1 MYLCIWLC
9 YVLVSKGHFSGY
21 KWPFIH
27 CVHPLQLEKQTK
39 EAKHILAH
47 MPLHCDIE
55 CLKPWQLFI
64 YFFLSLKSQV
74 CRLFSFIMTTLA
86 FHSNEFKVAAVWR
99 KEKGQRWRTT
109 HSRFQ
114 CGRRREPRR
123 HHQCV
128 AVQYRAVGGWKE
140 RAVIVASS
148 EAHLLDGDESNVLLS
163 PAQMASCQHGPLNQ
177 AWHCLVA
184 LFPDI
189 YEIPFISHGPI
200 LPAISAGDDLF
211 L

>member
-1 MYLCIWLC
+1 MVVVCFGLQRTLFSTYGHS
-9 YVLVSKGHFSGY
+9 YTVSIQNTLLPTCHF
-21 KWPFIH
+21 
-27 CVHPLQLEKQTK
+27 T
-39 EAKHILAH
+39 AILSVWSH
-47 MPLHCDIE
+47 DSSSYI
-55 CLKPWQLFI
+55 
-64 YFFLSLKSQV
+64 FLSLKSQV
-74 CRLFSFIMTTLA
+74 CRLFSFILTTLA
-86 FHSNEFKVAAVWR
+86 FHSNEFKVAAVRR

-114 CGRRREPRR
+114 CGWRRERHR

-128 AVQYRAVGGWKE
+128 AEQYRAVGGWKE

-148 EAHLLDGDESNVLLS
+148 EAHLLDGDESDVLLS
-163 PAQMASCQHGPLNQ
+163 PAQMASCQHGPLNP